1 MPTTLTTV
9 LLTTKG
15 EPRKANLTLDAD
27 GRLPLETVQKYF
39 RKKDV
44 PEDIGYYEL
53 HGIHAMKQDARQH
66 AAGGHEHDE
75 RVLYLIGYKKGKAG
89 TENKTELPAP
99 YDKEKFYGDILVVA
113 SDSAWQDD
121 PAPVSLDIWQKFI
134 DSAFDRASEASEES
148 EESEEGA
155 AAAAASEDEVDEVE
169 DDEDSDSDDDIS
181 YAEEEDLVGEDEMEA
196 EPPVLRRKKAAAA
209 KVDVSAFKDELPA
222 DTEADSHHVRAAT
235 LKFLQGYLCS
245 GSSAAN
251 ASFPEADVVAMEKAI
266 FRTAIETAQKKMV
279 PRNWKTGLFTEIYKQ
294 IAKSVLANTHP
305 ESPVKNPRLLARAIE
320 GEFALAAIPTMTS
333 YEMYPERWKELAD
346 KQLIREQKIL
356 EGDKSRATDEYKCH
370 RCGKRECTYY
380 ELQTRSAD
388 EPMTIFITCVN
399 CGKRWRQ

>member
-39 RKKDV
+39 RKKEA
-44 PEDIGYYEL
+44 PEDVGYFEY
-53 HGIHAMKQDARQH
+53 
-66 AAGGHEHDE
+66 DE
-75 RVLYLIGYKKGKAG
+75 KVLYLIGYKKGKAG

-121 PAPVSLDIWQKFI
+121 PAPVSLDTWQKFI

-181 YAEEEDLVGEDEMEA
+181 YVEEDDLVGEDEMEA

-245 GSSAAN
+245 GYGGSAVA
-251 ASFPEADVVAMEKAI
+251 ASFPKADVVAMEKAI
-266 FRTAIETAQKKMV
+266 FRVAIETAQKKMV

>member
-1 MPTTLTTV
+1 MPITTV

-39 RKKDV
+39 RKKEA
-44 PEDIGYYEL
+44 PEDLGYYE
-53 HGIHAMKQDARQH
+53 
-66 AAGGHEHDE
+66 HDD
-75 RVLYLIGYKKGKAG
+75 RIMYLIGYKKGKAG
-89 TENKTELPAP
+89 TENKTELPPP
-99 YDKEKFYGDILVVA
+99 YDKQKFYGDILVVA

-121 PAPVSLDIWQKFI
+121 PAPVSLDAWQKFV
-134 DSAFDRASEASEES
+134 DAAFDRASEASEDDSES
-148 EESEEGA
+148 EDE
-155 AAAAASEDEVDEVE
+155 AAAAASEDEAEVDEVDDDDSESE
-169 DDEDSDSDDDIS
+169 DDS
-181 YAEEEDLVGEDEMEA
+181 YVEEEEEDLVGEEEMEA
-196 EPPVLRRKKAAAA
+196 EPPVMRRKKAAAT

-222 DTEADSHHVRAAT
+222 DTEADSHPVRSAT
-235 LKFLQGYLCS
+235 LKYLQGYLCC
-245 GSSAAN
+245 GGAA
-251 ASFPEADVVAMEKAI
+251 AAKSTFPESDVVAMEKAI
-266 FRTAIETAQKKMV
+266 FRVAIETAQKKMV

-305 ESPVKNPRLLARAIE
+305 ASPVKNPRLLARAIE
-320 GEFALAAIPTMTS
+320 GEFPLSTIPTMTA
-333 YEMYPERWKELAD
+333 YEMFPERWKELAD

-356 EGDKSRATDEYKCH
+356 EGDKSRATDVYKCH

-388 EPMTIFITCVN
+388 EPMTIFIDCLN